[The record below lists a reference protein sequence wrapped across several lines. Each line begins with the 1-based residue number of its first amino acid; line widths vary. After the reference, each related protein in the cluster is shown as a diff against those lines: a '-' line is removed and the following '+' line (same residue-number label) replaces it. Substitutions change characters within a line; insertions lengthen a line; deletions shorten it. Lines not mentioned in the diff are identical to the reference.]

1 VIRSTFAIDEHGRT
15 AKAMSNV
22 KAAGHV
28 ARLRRESGLD

>member
-1 VIRSTFAIDEHGRT
+1 VIRSTFAIDERGRI
-15 AKAMSNV
+15 AKATYHV